1 MLLLI
6 HILITVL
13 FSICVSILLFN
24 IKNRSNFSSY
34 IIIPLIVAALT
45 KYSIGDWD
53 KGYQWSLLDIL
64 YWITILGSSYG
75 VVYLLSNKHNFD
87 IIY

>member
-1 MLLLI
+1 MLLSI

-24 IKNRSNFSSY
+24 VENRSNFSSY
-34 IIIPLIVAALT
+34 VIIPLIVAFLT
-45 KYSIGDWD
+45 KYTIGDWD
-53 KGYQWSLLDIL
+53 KGYKLSLLDIP

-75 VVYLLSNKHNFD
+75 VVYLLSNKDF
-87 IIY
+87 ILR